1 MNESDLSPLEA
12 FHNTFFYFVEGLNV
26 LASDAA
32 TQRQSVGG
40 SYVAWELQNDV
51 RDHGE
56 AVLRCAGTLLAESER
71 ANIASLLSK
80 VNNLPADALRSS
92 EDALDH
98 PAWDGLRS
106 EAKHLLGMLARPIA
120 ENRAFFLN

>member
-1 MNESDLSPLEA
+1 MSESDLSPLEA
-12 FHNTFFYFVEGLNV
+12 FHNTFFYFVEGVNV

-32 TQRQSVGG
+32 KQRQSVGG
-40 SYVAWELQNDV
+40 SHVAWELQNDV

-56 AVLRCAGTLLAESER
+56 AVLRCAGAFLAESER

-80 VNNLPADALRSS
+80 VGNLSADALRSS

-98 PAWDGLRS
+98 PEWEGLRR
-106 EAKHLLGMLARPIA
+106 EARHLLNELARPIA
-120 ENRAFFLN
+120 ENRAFFN